1 MPPVTAALRSRYPED
16 PAWSLCLGATVSAAD
31 DRFELAAWVHQ
42 AGRRHVAEHLAAGVA
57 PSRGLADAPPPRLD
71 AKRLRQRCEG
81 RGIRLLV
88 PDDGEFPASLRNVPD
103 PPLLLYVRGDSAALC
118 PPAVAVI
125 GARRCSRLG
134 REVAEVLAGELAGRG
149 VVVVSGL
156 ARGIDGAAH
165 RGALRGGR
173 TCAVLG
179 CGLERAYPAEH
190 SALADAVLEGGGA
203 LVSEYLPW
211 AMPRPFYFPERN
223 RLISGLVAGVV
234 VVEAGEQSGSLIT
247 ARMALEQG
255 REVMAVPGPAGS
267 ATSRGCHRLLRQGA
281 ALVESAEDVFEALG
295 WAWQTQAASG
305 DAPAPE
311 NVRLARVLAAVD
323 GSGCS
328 LDRIAGA
335 AGVSAATAA
344 AALVELELAGFVRQV
359 PGGYIR
365 RPFS

>member
-1 MPPVTAALRSRYPED
+1 M
-16 PAWSLCLGATVSAAD
+16 VSAGD

-42 AGRRHVAEHLAAGVA
+42 AGRRHVAERLAAGIA
-57 PSRGLADAPPPRLD
+57 PARGLADTPPPRLD
-71 AKRLRQRCEG
+71 AKRLRQRCEV
-81 RGIRLLV
+81 RGIRLLL
-88 PDDGEFPASLRNVPD
+88 PEDSEFPASLRNIPD
-103 PPLLLYVRGDSAALC
+103 PPLLIYVRGDGAALR
-118 PPAVAVI
+118 PPAVAVV

-134 REVAEVLAGELAGRG
+134 LEVADALAGALAARG
-149 VVVVSGL
+149 VAVVSGL

-179 CGLERAYPAEH
+179 CGLERVYPAQH
-190 SALADAVLEGGGA
+190 ASLGDAVLEAGGA

-211 AMPRPFYFPERN
+211 ATPRPFFFPERN
-223 RLISGLVAGVV
+223 RLISGLAAGVV

-281 ALVESAEDVFEALG
+281 ALVESAEDVFEVLG
-295 WAWQTQAASG
+295 WAWQTG
-305 DAPAPE
+305 PAPDAARTPE
-311 NVRLARVLAAVD
+311 TIRLARVLAAVD
-323 GSGCS
+323 ESGCP
-328 LDRIAGA
+328 LDRIAAA
-335 AGVSAATAA
+335 AGLPAAATA